1 MLRAEVLDL
10 LMLRPGEVE
19 AAGDEELWP
28 WLVRRAVWAVG
39 DAAVMEELHGLA
51 GDTNAHRLARRAAS
65 DGVVV
70 GALEDADD
78 RAVERAERIVPAGD
92 GTPEAVEVGPVLGL
106 LVEVLV
112 GAGVPARVA
121 ADGTVRV
128 AELAVSE
135 PARARHTRAREDA
148 RAGELGRLGVD
159 EAAAGA
165 WMALVVGSKR
175 AGVDSSLVLAL
186 RSGRADVAGG
196 GWSDLQR
203 VWVARVAAGVHAV
216 PADAVDPVTTES
228 EGPAV
233 VPGGLQLELALALA
247 AEAVMPR
254 VA

>member
-10 LMLRPGEVE
+10 LMLRPGDVE

-51 GDTNAHRLARRAAS
+51 GDSNAHRLARRAAD

-78 RAVERAERIVPAGD
+78 RAVERAQRIAPAGD
-92 GTPEAVEVGPVLGL
+92 GAAPAAVEVGPVLGL

-121 ADGTVRV
+121 SDGTVRV
-128 AELAVSE
+128 AELAVSG
-135 PARARHTRAREDA
+135 PVRARHTRAREDA
-148 RAGELGRLGVD
+148 RDGELGRLGVD

-203 VWVARVAAGVHAV
+203 GWVARVAAGVHAV
-216 PADAVDPVTTES
+216 PTES

-233 VPGGLQLELALALA
+233 VPGGLQLELELALA
-247 AEAVMPR
+247 AEAVMAR